1 MEKCRI
7 KMVHL
12 VYFGFILS
20 LIVFM
25 SIGCGGGSSGGG
37 AGGGSG
43 TTNPVSIND
52 DTPAGVQ
59 GASMAYLD

>member
-1 MEKCRI
+1 MEKWRI
-7 KMVHL
+7 KIIHL

-37 AGGGSG
+37 VTGGGSG
-43 TTNPVSIND
+43 TTNPVMLND
-52 DTPAGVQ
+52 DTN
-59 GASMAYLD
+59 ASPWGCIHCI